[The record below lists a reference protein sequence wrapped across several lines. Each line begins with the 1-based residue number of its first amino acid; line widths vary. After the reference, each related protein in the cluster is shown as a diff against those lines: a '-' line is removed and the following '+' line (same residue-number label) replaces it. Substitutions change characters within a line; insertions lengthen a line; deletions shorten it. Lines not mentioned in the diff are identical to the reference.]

1 MLFVL
6 LCGLD
11 VISMK
16 TSRFKDDFPMKCLNE
31 EFYSRL
37 QLKNIIGN
45 TEQFNSNSNSY
56 DDDDEHLNNNIS
68 VS

>member
-1 MLFVL
+1 
-6 LCGLD
+6 
-11 VISMK
+11 
-16 TSRFKDDFPMKCLNE
+16 MKCLNE